1 MVKDGGGGK
10 LDNARKVLVLQ
21 ILAGVQAAA
30 GQDGK
35 LDAGGQEVFIAY
47 LQIEIV
53 QFFQKAVP
61 HIIAQVL
68 QVVPVNLAHG
78 AFRLLHERPA
88 NVTFLRGSI
97 LPFQR
102 LRNSAGF
109 FRRHFPQVGCFRPT
123 NGPGVRYVIDI
134 PQFGLAPRVFCNQ
147 GNPRGPGLD
156 PAAHGIVPQLHLRT
170 GGSVRALRVDQ
181 QLLIKTVFLK
191 MLSRGNVRF
200 ILIEACSLSFPLLVS
215 RLSCRAQGT
224 ATVTVLILILQVGTI
239 QPLEYLYLQQVTAG
253 PDGFGILFPLKTS
266 GFSF

>member
-1 MVKDGGGGK
+1 MIIFSLLPLILSDGGSNLHQGFHGNRACGVAQVVEDGGGGK
-10 LDNARKVLVLQ
+10 FRNTRK
-21 ILAGVQAAA
+21 IFGVQIVQRVQTAA
-30 GQDGK
+30 GQEGV
-35 LDAGGQEVFIAY
+35 LDAGGQKVFIAHF
-47 LQIEIV
+47 QIEVV
-53 QFFQKAVP
+53 QFLQKAVP
-61 HIIAQVL
+61 HVIAQVL

-109 FRRHFPQVGCFRPT
+109 FCRHFPQVGYFRPT

-181 QLLIKTVFLK
+181 QLLIKTVF
-191 MLSRGNVRF
+191 
-200 ILIEACSLSFPLLVS
+200 IEPGG
-215 RLSCRAQGT
+215 RR
-224 ATVTVLILILQVGTI
+224 
-239 QPLEYLYLQQVTAG
+239 
-253 PDGFGILFPLKTS
+253 
-266 GFSF
+266 

>member
-30 GQDGK
+30 GQEGV
-35 LDAGGQEVFIAY
+35 LDAGGQKVFIAY
-47 LQIEIV
+47 FQIEVV
-53 QFFQKAVP
+53 QFLQKAVP
-61 HIIAQVL
+61 HVIAQVL

-191 MLSRGNVRF
+191 MLSRGNVRLNLKF
-200 ILIEACSLSFPLLVS
+200 YIQNRKFCSCLFSN
-215 RLSCRAQGT
+215 
-224 ATVTVLILILQVGTI
+224 
-239 QPLEYLYLQQVTAG
+239 AG
-253 PDGFGILFPLKTS
+253 CGSVF
-266 GFSF
+266 

>member
-1 MVKDGGGGK
+1 MGNAPFFTFALYIAKFFLDLSIVDHRRFCKRFFNIFFFIFRLFPVIGLDGAPDFFQKVQGDFAGGAAQMVKDGGGGE
-10 LDNARKVLVLQ
+10 LNNARKVLIFQ
-21 ILAGVQAAA
+21 IVAGVQAAA
-30 GQDGK
+30 SQEGV
-35 LDAGGQEVFIAY
+35 LDAGGQKVFIAHF
-47 LQIEIV
+47 QIEVI
-53 QFFQKAVP
+53 QFLQKAVP
-61 HIIAQVL
+61 YVIAQVL

-109 FRRHFPQVGCFRPT
+109 FCRHFPQVGYFRPT

-181 QLLIKTVFLK
+181 QLLIKTVF
-191 MLSRGNVRF
+191 
-200 ILIEACSLSFPLLVS
+200 IEPGG
-215 RLSCRAQGT
+215 RR
-224 ATVTVLILILQVGTI
+224 
-239 QPLEYLYLQQVTAG
+239 
-253 PDGFGILFPLKTS
+253 
-266 GFSF
+266 